1 MSITLLTVSLLKM
14 RAEAIISSFAS
25 WSVSKGT
32 TIVPGEATNL
42 RLRGY
47 GTNVASFTVDCAAVM
62 AAAGYGA
69 LAANIKTDI
78 ESIAATMATV
88 ASNVASLIDPDDHF
102 TALNPTRQSA
112 IVAEVIAAGIAADW
126 AGVPAD
132 LKADLL
138 QHDVVDSGTVSSIV
152 SAVTIA

>member
-1 MSITLLTVSLLKM
+1 MPITLLTVRLLKM

-47 GTNVASFTVDCAAVM
+47 GTNVDSFIVDCAAVM
-62 AAAGYGA
+62 PADGYA
-69 LAANIKTDI
+69 DLDTDIKTDI
-78 ESIAATMATV
+78 ESIAAAMAAVATV
-88 ASNVASLIDPDDHF
+88 IASLVDPDDHF
-102 TALNPTRQSA
+102 TALDLTRQSA

-138 QHDVVDSGTVSSIV
+138 QHDVVDSDTVSSIV
-152 SAVTIA
+152 SAVAIA